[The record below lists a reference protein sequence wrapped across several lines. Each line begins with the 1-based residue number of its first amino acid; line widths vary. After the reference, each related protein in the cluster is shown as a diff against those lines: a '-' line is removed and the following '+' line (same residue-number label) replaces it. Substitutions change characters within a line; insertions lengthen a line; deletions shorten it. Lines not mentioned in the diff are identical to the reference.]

1 MRDIGRYTPIRPD
14 LVQPG
19 KPTSLNMGSCG
30 KMNRENISR
39 FSEKDAA
46 AFEAFEQELEEIV
59 KAIDPLLDTAAIDVR
74 SAFAY

>member
-14 LVQPG
+14 LIQPG
-19 KPTSLNMGSCG
+19 KPTSLIMGSCG